1 MKNIIRTFIFFTIL
15 STANISNCFSQV
27 LSTDEF
33 QKKYSETDNAQLL
46 DVRTAG
52 EFGGGHLT
60 KALNID
66 YRSPDFIQ
74 KLNTLDK
81 TKPVFV
87 YCLSGG
93 RSKAAAE
100 VLKQNGF
107 SSVYEL
113 QGGYLKWT
121 ANNLPVEGSKENTN
135 AKGYSKTEIETI
147 LKENNVVV
155 LDFFASWC
163 GPCIKMMPT
172 VDKLS
177 QELTGKVKFVKVDA
191 DASKTVIENYKV
203 EEIPTFIIF
212 KNGKQVKRSTG
223 YLEEKALQKMITN
236 QL

>member
-15 STANISNCFSQV
+15 STANISNCLSQV

-33 QKKYSETDNAQLL
+33 QKKYSETNNAQLL

-147 LKENNVVV
+147 LKENDVVV

-177 QELTGKVKFVKVDA
+177 QELSGKVKFVKVDA
-191 DASKTVIENYKV
+191 DASKAVIENYKV

>member
-87 YCLSGG
+87 YCLSRG

-147 LKENNVVV
+147 LKENDVVV

-177 QELTGKVKFVKVDA
+177 QELSGKVKFVKVDA
-191 DASKTVIENYKV
+191 DASKSVVENYKV
-203 EEIPTFIIF
+203 DEIPTFIIF

>member
-1 MKNIIRTFIFFTIL
+1 MKNIIRTFIFLTVL
-15 STANISNCFSQV
+15 STANISNCLSQV
-27 LSTDEF
+27 LSTEDF
-33 QKKYSETDNAQLL
+33 QKKYSETSNAQLL
-46 DVRTAG
+46 DVRTTG
-52 EFGGGHLT
+52 EYGGGHLM
-60 KALNID
+60 KAQNID
-66 YRSPDFIQ
+66 YRSPDFVQ
-74 KLNTLDK
+74 KINTLDK

-121 ANNLPVEGSKENTN
+121 ANNLPVEGSKENTS

-147 LKENNVVV
+147 LKENEVVV

-177 QELTGKVKFVKVDA
+177 QELSGKVKFVKVDA
-191 DASKTVIENYKV
+191 DASKKVIENYKV
-203 EEIPTFIIF
+203 DEIPTFIIF

-223 YLEEKALQKMITN
+223 YLEEKALQKMIAT

>member
-1 MKNIIRTFIFFTIL
+1 MKNIIRTFIFLTIL
-15 STANISNCFSQV
+15 YTANISISLSQV

-33 QKKYSETDNAQLL
+33 QKKYSETSNAQLL

-52 EFGGGHLT
+52 EYGGGHLT
-60 KALNID
+60 KAQNID

-74 KLNTLDK
+74 KLNALDK

-107 SSVYEL
+107 TTVYDL

-121 ANNLPVEGSKENTN
+121 ASNLPVEGSKENTN
-135 AKGYSKTEIETI
+135 AKGYSKTDIEAI
-147 LKENNVVV
+147 LKENEVVV

-191 DASKTVIENYKV
+191 NASKAVIENYKV
-203 EEIPTFIIF
+203 DEIPTFIIF
-212 KNGKQVKRSTG
+212 KNGKQVKRTTG
-223 YLEEKALQKMITN
+223 YLEEKVLQKMITN